1 MTDITTAPAADLAAP
16 DLAAPAASAPDLAA
30 LEAELRELLGDRGV
44 SVELSARERASLDGS
59 RLSPVISEQLPL
71 GLADLV
77 AYPADAEQVAVVV
90 AAAVRHGVPV
100 TPRGKGTGNYG
111 QAIPMQG
118 GLVLDLT
125 RARAVVEV
133 GDGWLTAEAG
143 ATMVALEQAANKAG
157 QQILMYPSTAQ
168 STIGGFLAGGSGG
181 TGSIKHG
188 SNSMGFVKA
197 LDVVHA
203 TPDAGLVHVE
213 GDDAQPYVHNYGTAG
228 VIARA
233 TVALEPLQDWRGF
246 FASFD
251 TFEQALSLIRPFA
264 DLEPTPRLVSADL
277 PTLADALPDDP
288 GIPAGRVSLRGILD
302 AATVDVA
309 TRMVEEAG
317 GRVED
322 VREGAQTSMKIS
334 MMSYNHPIEWLQKA
348 YPDTYFHVEVSGD
361 ALVDRIDE
369 VHAVYPGGML
379 HVESQHGRPI
389 GMLAGVYTSAAD
401 VWAGFAKLRAL
412 GVGYHNPHQWFVD
425 YEPDRTRE
433 LAATTDPRGLLNP
446 GKLVD
451 PASVTAPTGVK
462 GGHAAPGAAG
472 IDTGAKVS

>member
-1 MTDITTAPAADLAAP
+1 MTSPRTSPLTFPLATPRERPTMTTPLDAPSALD
-16 DLAAPAASAPDLAA
+16 ASGALDV
-30 LEAELRELLGDRGV
+30 LEAELRVLLGDRGV
-44 SVELSARERASLDGS
+44 SRDLAAREKASVDGS

-77 AYPADAEQVAVVV
+77 AFPASADEIAAVVG
-90 AAAVRHGVPV
+90 AAVRHGVPI

-111 QAIPMQG
+111 QAIPMSG
-118 GLVLDLT
+118 GLVLDMS
-125 RARAVVEV
+125 RARAITEV
-133 GDGWLTAEAG
+133 GDGFITAEAG

-168 STIGGFLAGGSGG
+168 SSIGGFLSGGSGG

-188 SNSMGFVKA
+188 SNSMGFVAA

-203 TPDAGLVHVE
+203 TPDATLLHVD
-213 GDDAQPYVHNYGTAG
+213 GDEAQPYVHNYGTAG
-228 VIARA
+228 IIARA
-233 TVALEPLQDWRGF
+233 TVRLEPLQDWRGF

-251 TFEQALSLIRPFA
+251 TFDQALSLIRPFA
-264 DLEPTPRLVSADL
+264 ALTPTPRLVSADL

-288 GIPAGRVSLRGILD
+288 GIPRGRVSLRGILD
-302 AATVDVA
+302 AATIDEATSLVA
-309 TRMVEEAG
+309 AAG

-322 VREGAQTSMKIS
+322 IREGPQTSMKIS

-361 ALVDRIDE
+361 ALIDRIDE

-379 HVESQHGRPI
+379 HIESQHGRPI
-389 GMLAGVYTSAAD
+389 GMLAGRYTSADD
-401 VWAGFAKLRAL
+401 VYAGFEALTAL

-425 YEPDRTRE
+425 FEPDRTRS
-433 LAATTDPRGLLNP
+433 LAATTDPGGLLNP
-446 GKLVD
+446 GKLVGATTD
-451 PASVTAPTGVK
+451 TGVK
-462 GGHAAPGAAG
+462 
-472 IDTGAKVS
+472 VS